1 MTPQAPLGSS
11 TSATSQSL
19 TLNSKSTW
27 HWHRFNFLNHFY
39 AQGHLQRIQKS
50 VQGSGPFHSYHVEK
64 FLGRS
69 SEIAGLCGQV
79 QCHGEQV
86 SSVVR
91 QGGCHQHT
99 EASQHLVV
107 CPVTFPPSFLITSQ
121 SIEFYW
127 SLVLLFFH
135 LGVAASAVS
144 SFVTLRSFDRGGVR
158 LDIYPFLLSY
168 LPTCP
173 LCLPLGQVKGFCFQP
188 VVPQIISLVVYSLLT
203 RLG

>member
-1 MTPQAPLGSS
+1 MPR
-11 TSATSQSL
+11 ATSKGSRNQCRALGLSIPTTWRNSL
-19 TLNSKSTW
+19 VGPAKLQVFAGKCNVMVSKF
-27 HWHRFNFLNHFY
+27 R
-39 AQGHLQRIQKS
+39 A
-50 VQGSGPFHSYHVEK
+50 
-64 FLGRS
+64 
-69 SEIAGLCGQV
+69 LCGK
-79 QCHGEQV
+79 E
-86 SSVVR
+86 VVFST
-91 QGGCHQHT
+91 QHT

-144 SFVTLRSFDRGGVR
+144 SFVTLRSFDCGGVR

>member
-69 SEIAGLCGQV
+69 SEIASFERCAARRLSSAHWSILTSSGL
-79 QCHGEQV
+79 
-86 SSVVR
+86 
-91 QGGCHQHT
+91 
-99 EASQHLVV
+99 
-107 CPVTFPPSFLITSQ
+107 PSHFSPKLLNYI
-121 SIEFYW
+121 SISW
-127 SLVLLFFH
+127 VLLFSCALVFPPGCGSIGCFQFCYPSQLWLWWRPPWH
-135 LGVAASAVS
+135 LSISPQLSPYLSPLLASWPGQRI
-144 SFVTLRSFDRGGVR
+144 L
-158 LDIYPFLLSY
+158 
-168 LPTCP
+168 LPTSCAP
-173 LCLPLGQVKGFCFQP
+173 NYLLGC
-188 VVPQIISLVVYSLLT
+188 LLT
-203 RLG
+203 LN

>member
-1 MTPQAPLGSS
+1 MPR
-11 TSATSQSL
+11 ATSKGSRNRCRALGLSIPTTWRNSL
-19 TLNSKSTW
+19 
-27 HWHRFNFLNHFY
+27 
-39 AQGHLQRIQKS
+39 
-50 VQGSGPFHSYHVEK
+50 VGPAK
-64 FLGRS
+64 L
-69 SEIAGLCGQV
+69 
-79 QCHGEQV
+79 QV

-121 SIEFYW
+121 SLEFYC

-144 SFVTLRSFDRGGVR
+144 SFVTLRSFDCGGVR
-158 LDIYPFLLSY
+158 LDIYPSLLSY